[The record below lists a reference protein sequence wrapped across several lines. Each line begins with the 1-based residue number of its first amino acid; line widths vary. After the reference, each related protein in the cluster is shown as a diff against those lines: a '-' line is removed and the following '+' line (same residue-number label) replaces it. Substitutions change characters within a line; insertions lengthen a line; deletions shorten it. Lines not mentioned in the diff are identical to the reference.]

1 MQRHDLA
8 ENRPESSCV
17 PGNERPGNHPEIAR
31 LSACLD
37 LGVRLPAR
45 EPFRELNPHLVDTPE
60 FESRNEARKPASV
73 LIPILDRAEPTILLT
88 VRSPR
93 TPTHAGQVSLPG
105 GKVQA
110 GDRDRAHTALRETEE
125 EVGIPQADVRVIGDL
140 GDHFG
145 GLGYCVTPYV
155 GVVNAEAPLLACP
168 REVAEI
174 FEVPLGFVLD
184 LSNHGFA
191 ENDHNGYRLKHF
203 ALQYRHYTI
212 WGLTGGILRS
222 FAEQARQQGL

>member
-1 MQRHDLA
+1 MQRQDLT
-8 ENRPESSCV
+8 ENRPVGACLR
-17 PGNERPGNHPEIAR
+17 GNERPQNHPEIAR
-31 LSACLD
+31 LNACLAR
-37 LGVRLPAR
+37 GGRLPAR

-60 FESRNEARKPASV
+60 FENRNTARKPASV

-105 GKVQA
+105 GRVQA

-155 GVVNAEAPLLACP
+155 GVVNAAAPLIACP

-174 FEVPLGFVLD
+174 FEVPLNFVLD
-184 LSNHGFA
+184 LDNHGFT
-191 ENDHNGYRLKHF
+191 EKDHNGHRLKHF
-203 ALQYRHYTI
+203 ALQYRHYNI

-222 FAEQARQQGL
+222 FAEQARRQGL